1 MKRIMGRVTLGAACA
16 CLSFGAAHADTTLT
30 LFGVVDL
37 SVSTYWVNGGS
48 RQVALSN
55 SALNSSRF
63 GITGTEDLGGGK
75 AASFWL
81 EAPISPDTGGGAA
94 PGFLFSRRSTI
105 SYVDR
110 DLGEIRLG
118 RDFTPTFWNDALFD
132 PFGAAGVGSNLLQ
145 QLRSTGMSPPNAP
158 FVKGWGASNPGFIR
172 SSESISYFL
181 PRNLGGFYGQFQFAL
196 HEVSGSS
203 SQPRFISGRAGY
215 ANQKVNA
222 SLAFSHTNSTTV
234 SLSAVLPGVTTYT
247 AGLSYDLGFAKL
259 MGEGLSE
266 KYEQPGSSYRSHGFL
281 AGVAVPLGLLTLNA
295 SFANVVTDLPGSP
308 AASKFALGG
317 VYTLSKRTALY
328 FTYARID
335 NRHGAL
341 LTTGG
346 AVPGIAGVPAT
357 GIDVGLRH
365 AF

>member
-1 MKRIMGRVTLGAACA
+1 V
-16 CLSFGAAHADTTLT
+16 HADTGLT

-37 SVSTYWVNGGS
+37 SVSTYWSSGGN

-63 GITGTEDLGGGK
+63 GITGTEDLGAGK
-75 AASFWL
+75 AVSFWL
-81 EAPISPDTGGGAA
+81 EAPVSPDTGGGAA

-105 SYVDR
+105 SYIDR

-132 PFGAAGVGSNLLQ
+132 PFGAAGVGTNLLQ
-145 QLRSTGMSPPNAP
+145 QLRSTGVSPPNAP

-181 PRNLGGFYGQFQFAL
+181 PRNLGGFYGQVQFAL

-203 SQPRFISGRAGY
+203 SQPRFIAGRAGY

-222 SLAFSHTNSTTV
+222 SFAFAHTNSSTV
-234 SLSAVLPGVTTYT
+234 SATVLPGVTTYT
-247 AGLSYDLGFAKL
+247 VGLSYDLGFAKL

-266 KYEQPGSSYRSHGFL
+266 KYEQTGATYRSHGFL

-295 SFANVVTDLPGSP
+295 SLANLVTDLPASP
-308 AASKFALGG
+308 AASKIALGG

-335 NRHGAL
+335 NRHGAM

-346 AVPGIAGVPAT
+346 TAPGIPGAPST
-357 GIDVGLRH
+357 GLDFGLRH